1 MKYIKTFESFN
12 IDETTNEEIFGLF
25 GKKDDKDKKNPNKL
39 KEALEE
45 LIASTFINSDIS
57 ARIIQNFP
65 QWKGKLP
72 HMNEWRENE
81 EFVKFVGELYEKL
94 EKNEFEKSDKKS
106 LVSLQNGFN
115 NQKENFNK
123 SSGWSS
129 QMTGGSMGGAMS

>member
-1 MKYIKTFESFN
+1 
-12 IDETTNEEIFGLF
+12 
-25 GKKDDKDKKNPNKL
+25 
-39 KEALEE
+39 
-45 LIASTFINSDIS
+45 
-57 ARIIQNFP
+57 
-65 QWKGKLP
+65 
-72 HMNEWRENE
+72 MNEWRENE